1 MTRAEQFYA
10 EYTNMSYDW
19 AYDCQDWDE
28 WGPLMDKI
36 RGESIEETEE
46 GSGSYDPTTVYK
58 FNDGSAIRVENPG
71 QVVYSGYMQVV
82 A

>member
-1 MTRAEQFYA
+1 MTTAEKFYE

-19 AYDCQDWDE
+19 GYNCQDWDE

-36 RGESIEETEE
+36 HNEAIKELAE
-46 GSGSYDPTTVYK
+46 GSGSCDPTTVYK